1 MPLRMRFPLML
12 VALLSLGV
20 GIWAGWIRIGWAF
33 PRPNPAWPGAHGAL
47 MISGFLG
54 TLIALER
61 AVVGP
66 RWSWAAP
73 LLAALGSLTLL
84 LGRPMAGSAFLFLGS
99 AIVLTLFFGDAARR
113 HPDPSFRV
121 LGIGA
126 ALWGIGQAVWLV
138 RGTLAAAV
146 PWWTAFLVLTIFG
159 ERLELARLI
168 PRGRGMVGLFGAG
181 LAWVLLGLALGEI
194 QPAWG
199 RRALGLGWLILAAW
213 LARYD
218 IARRTVRQHGLVRY
232 VAVCMLAGYVWLGIG
247 GALEWLPGEAIAG
260 PLYDARVHALL
271 IGFVFSMIFG
281 HALIIF
287 PAVLRVRLPFSV
299 AFYFPLAVLHLS
311 LLLRLSGD
319 LGGWPDARR
328 VGGLLNGLAIL
339 IFLLLIARA
348 LRAGRR
354 APSPNSA

>member
-1 MPLRMRFPLML
+1 
-12 VALLSLGV
+12 
-20 GIWAGWIRIGWAF
+20 
-33 PRPNPAWPGAHGAL
+33 

-73 LLAALGSLTLL
+73 LLAALGSLTPL

-213 LARYD
+213 L
-218 IARRTVRQHGLVRY
+218 VRY

-348 LRAGRR
+348 LRAGLR
-354 APSPNSA
+354 AE